1 MPQDLLSKV
10 DKSILFSPRAVHL
23 GGAHPYCVKYTVY
36 TEEGEE
42 VTPVTSIDQYN
53 NLDYLESDRVEAA
66 ICFAGL
72 RHILERRDLNRIALP
87 YFERPSVPLPW
98 LTYEERRDWVN
109 LCCNSGILP
118 EHQRDNPVFCV
129 LELNPDMPPSLLY
142 FQLCLWRSMYE
153 KQGLIRGVLHLVNDV
168 RLDFDLAY
176 FIASHALI
184 PYGGHNFLSMAGS
197 YRFGY
202 IPTISPHNLYKLHK
216 FISNPYELDQSTLKN
231 HSHWFDTVRSVKLS
245 AGIKDEKK
253 KLKEEKIH
261 LYVKNNM
268 LCRLEDFFNL
278 ELVEKIYNLD
288 TLEL

>member
-1 MPQDLLSKV
+1 
-10 DKSILFSPRAVHL
+10 
-23 GGAHPYCVKYTVY
+23 
-36 TEEGEE
+36 
-42 VTPVTSIDQYN
+42 
-53 NLDYLESDRVEAA
+53 
-66 ICFAGL
+66 
-72 RHILERRDLNRIALP
+72 
-87 YFERPSVPLPW
+87 
-98 LTYEERRDWVN
+98 
-109 LCCNSGILP
+109 
-118 EHQRDNPVFCV
+118 
-129 LELNPDMPPSLLY
+129 
-142 FQLCLWRSMYE
+142 
-153 KQGLIRGVLHLVNDV
+153 
-168 RLDFDLAY
+168 
-176 FIASHALI
+176 
-184 PYGGHNFLSMAGS
+184 MAGS

-231 HSHWFDTVRSVKLS
+231 HSHWFDTVRSISLS